1 MIGALCQRYKTDIKK
16 LIYSEDTDMLIH
28 GFMKSNII
36 YLPSKGFIQV
46 YDFWRIFTPA
56 PIKQLLSNLP
66 YLFGCDY

>member
-36 YLPSKGFIQV
+36 YLPSKGFI
-46 YDFWRIFTPA
+46 
-56 PIKQLLSNLP
+56 
-66 YLFGCDY
+66 